1 MGLQKITFD
10 GASITAKVD
19 ADLYHFLLSNQVG
32 IIKGFK
38 NGVSVT
44 VSNSTFNFK
53 DGYVSIFGRIIYVEE
68 NTQISVVLDS
78 NKKGLVVLGVNT
90 TANTVSLYTKEQSG
104 SYPSIT
110 QTNLLTND
118 GLYELVLCA
127 YTKTA
132 TSITIDNTYEKYY
145 ITNYL
150 TAVNDLKLQIK
161 NDVSPRT
168 VIPTKVSN
176 GVYTVSN
183 VDSQLLTRSVIFV
196 QMTSSVVT
204 FPGALLFIQIGSSA
218 SVGYRHT
225 GSDHIM
231 GFHYENGILSISCG
245 STSHQVN
252 RVYIYPR

>member
-53 DGYVSIFGRIIYVEE
+53 DGYVSVFGRIIYIEE

-127 YTKTA
+127 YTKT
-132 TSITIDNTYEKYY
+132 
-145 ITNYL
+145 
-150 TAVNDLKLQIK
+150 
-161 NDVSPRT
+161 
-168 VIPTKVSN
+168 
-176 GVYTVSN
+176 
-183 VDSQLLTRSVIFV
+183 
-196 QMTSSVVT
+196 
-204 FPGALLFIQIGSSA
+204 
-218 SVGYRHT
+218 
-225 GSDHIM
+225 
-231 GFHYENGILSISCG
+231 
-245 STSHQVN
+245 
-252 RVYIYPR
+252 

>member
-1 MGLQKITFD
+1 
-10 GASITAKVD
+10 
-19 ADLYHFLLSNQVG
+19 

-53 DGYVSIFGRIIYVEE
+53 DGYVSVFGRIIYVEE

-104 SYPSIT
+104 SYPSIA

-132 TSITIDNTYEKYY
+132 TSITIDNAYEKYY

-168 VIPTKVSN
+168 V
-176 GVYTVSN
+176 
-183 VDSQLLTRSVIFV
+183 
-196 QMTSSVVT
+196 
-204 FPGALLFIQIGSSA
+204 
-218 SVGYRHT
+218 
-225 GSDHIM
+225 
-231 GFHYENGILSISCG
+231 
-245 STSHQVN
+245 
-252 RVYIYPR
+252 